1 MMKITPK
8 LTPGKVVIKA
18 NTIVKKFYDK
28 KGVLTLSS
36 EFDRKSGRLKKD
48 VFMNSAGTNPIRIS
62 KYDNNENLV
71 KDTFY
76 KADGK
81 LIGIVDYADINHNL
95 DLMI

>member
-1 MMKITPK
+1 
-8 LTPGKVVIKA
+8 
-18 NTIVKKFYDK
+18 
-28 KGVLTLSS
+28 
-36 EFDRKSGRLKKD
+36 
-48 VFMNSAGTNPIRIS
+48 MNSAGTNPIRIS

-81 LIGIVDYADINHNL
+81 LMGIVDYADINHNL